1 MGANL
6 TNEIADGAG
15 LNPERQHL
23 LRQLKAGERV
33 LIKVMGEKNDL
44 QDANTKLGVEL
55 KDVRAQLSDSM
66 KENQRLRHGI
76 FSKCL
81 NEPLK
86 ESSAGKSTNRAMSVG
101 VLTGRPAEEMP
112 GSTGDLLPELLQLLD
127 RVRQAMRGVAQVL
140 LLSTPEGLGELAEK
154 LKGARRRFR
163 LWKISACRQGAR
175 EAWAMVKTRYTKTDP
190 NHMAEVGPVGPD
202 GKEMS

>member
-15 LNPERQHL
+15 LNPEKQQL
-23 LRQLKAGERV
+23 LRQLKVGESV
-33 LIKVMGEKNDL
+33 LTKVRREKNDL

-55 KDVRAQLSDSM
+55 KDVRAQLSDSV

-86 ESSAGKSTNRAMSVG
+86 KKFG
-101 VLTGRPAEEMP
+101 
-112 GSTGDLLPELLQLLD
+112 
-127 RVRQAMRGVAQVL
+127 
-140 LLSTPEGLGELAEK
+140 GE
-154 LKGARRRFR
+154 
-163 LWKISACRQGAR
+163 
-175 EAWAMVKTRYTKTDP
+175 VD
-190 NHMAEVGPVGPD
+190 
-202 GKEMS
+202 